1 MVLALALAK
10 TRNPCARYFE
20 NFRFHQQPK
29 CRASV
34 RPPVPNLLRG
44 LLTALDM
51 GRYVPP
57 EHEGTT
63 SANKLAGKHALGSRA
78 RKAGQGIL
86 TVRFEMPFPIWCTTC
101 PKPTVIGQG
110 VRFNAEKKKV
120 GNYHTTPIYSFRMK
134 HVACGGSIEIRTD
147 PKNTAYVV
155 TEGAKKR
162 DTGEDKVQEGEI
174 RIATEEER
182 ARLEGDAFARL
193 EGKVEDK
200 QRTVNDKTRIEE
212 LYDAKERDWEDPGE
226 ANRRLRKAFRVGRKE
241 REKNGKITEALKDRM
256 SIGMDLLEETEE
268 DRKRAGFV
276 EFGDFGGGE
285 GAIAKA
291 KSKPLFADTRTSE
304 KSLVKKIKTTKTP
317 LEVEKRRESLRKELT
332 NNTRAVLD
340 PFLNVDK
347 PSVQVLRGVSLI
359 KRKRK
364 AEGREAES
372 KSNEFVDITRSQA
385 LVEYDSD

>member
-1 MVLALALAK
+1 
-10 TRNPCARYFE
+10 
-20 NFRFHQQPK
+20 
-29 CRASV
+29 
-34 RPPVPNLLRG
+34 
-44 LLTALDM
+44 M

-101 PKPTVIGQG
+101 PKPTIIGQG

-174 RIATEEER
+174 KIVTEEER
-182 ARLEGDAFARL
+182 ARLEGDAFAKL

-226 ANRRLRKAFRVGRKE
+226 ANRRLRRAFRVGRKE
-241 REKNGKITEALKDRM
+241 REENGKTTEALKDRM
-256 SIGMDLLEETEE
+256 SLGMDLLEETEE

-276 EFGDFGGGE
+276 EFGEFGGE
-285 GAIAKA
+285 GAIAKV
-291 KSKPLFADTRTSE
+291 KSRPLFADIQTPD
-304 KSLVKKIKTTKTP
+304 KSLARKIKTTKAS
-317 LEVEKRRESLRKELT
+317 LAAQNKRESLRKELA

-340 PFLNVDK
+340 PFLNMEK
-347 PSVQVLRGVSLI
+347 PGPQTMGRVSLI
-359 KRKRK
+359 KRKRNL
-364 AEGREAES
+364 EHREAVS
-372 KSNEFVDITRSQA
+372 KSDERVDVTRSTA